1 MKTTKRHKSH
11 THKKTRKVRLTE
23 KNDFYTYVNKRWLD
37 NHKYVPENRSSTNSF
52 VLLQNK
58 VDNEMR
64 DILFKKVF
72 KETTPVACRTKALF
86 ESMSRWNDALVEKQL
101 NDSIFQLNQYRKLGT
116 KEAMYKMFA
125 WFIKS
130 GFSLPFNYYIMS
142 DLKSPKKY
150 IPYIQESGISFQNK
164 EFYFDNSRNSREGRD
179 KYTKFLKAFFSQAT
193 VSESCFN
200 PENIINVEKIL
211 VKYIY
216 NKKEYLEGMYN
227 KYGNTSLKNK
237 FKFDFS
243 EFSALLGFHSIPKK
257 VVIENIKYFKNCM
270 HILNKSW
277 ASEEWYDYWIYQI
290 LIIFSRYHSKLYE
303 INYNYFNVITNGVT
317 KPPSLTKL
325 AIYRV
330 EQIMNTEMNKKYIE
344 YCKNTKEIEFTK
356 KIVER
361 IRISF
366 RDSLL
371 ENKWLS
377 KKTLERLLTKLN
389 SMHIVVGSKPRWQE
403 DPDCNF
409 IEDDGFGNFQLFMEW
424 KWREIVRHYSLGVP
438 NSDVW
443 IKGID
448 QDTFD
453 VNASYNNSKNELI
466 LPNAILQPPF
476 VDLNKSMA
484 YNMANIGSIIGHEI
498 MHAFDDDGCKFNE
511 KGEYETW
518 WSLEDIKT
526 YKEKQKEIIKHYEIM
541 AKRDKLKIDNK
552 LTLGENLADIGGFLN
567 AEKTLIEYL
576 IQNGYTGEK
585 FDKQMRDFYT
595 FYAKE
600 WRTINKP
607 KFVTLLLK
615 DSHSLAKYRVNSV
628 LSLSPHFHRIFGIE
642 TGHNLYSELR
652 EPLL

>member
-1 MKTTKRHKSH
+1 MTNTKKHKNRL
-11 THKKTRKVRLTE
+11 HKKTRKMRLTE
-23 KNDFYTYVNKRWLD
+23 KNDFYTYTNKRWLD

-52 VLLQNK
+52 ILLQNK

-72 KETTPVACRTKALF
+72 KETTLAARRTKTLF
-86 ESMSRWNDALVEKQL
+86 ESMSCWNDALVEKQL
-101 NDSIFQLNQYRKLGT
+101 NNCIFQLNQYRKLGT
-116 KEAMYKMFA
+116 IEAMYKMFA
-125 WFIKS
+125 WFTHS
-130 GFSLPFNYYIMS
+130 GFLLPFNFYVML

-164 EFYFDNSRNSREGRD
+164 DFYFGNSHNSREGRE
-179 KYTKFLKAFFSQAT
+179 KYTKFLKAFFSQAF
-193 VSESCFN
+193 VSGSCFN
-200 PENIINVEKIL
+200 PENVINVEKML
-211 VKYIY
+211 VKYSY
-216 NKKEYLEGMYN
+216 DKKEPLERMYN
-227 KYGNTSLKNK
+227 KYVNTSLKNK

-243 EFSALLGFHSIPKK
+243 EFSALLGFHSTPKK
-257 VVIENIKYFKNCM
+257 VVIENIKYFKNAM
-270 HILNKSW
+270 HILNQSW
-277 ASEEWYDYWIYQI
+277 ASEDWYDYWVYQI
-290 LIIFSRYHSKLYE
+290 LIVFSRYHSKLYE
-303 INYNYFNVITNGVT
+303 ISYNYFDVITNGVT

-330 EQIMNTEMNKKYIE
+330 EQIMNTEMNKKYME

-356 KIVER
+356 QIVER

-366 RDSLL
+366 RNSLL
-371 ENKWLS
+371 ENEWLS

-389 SMHIVVGSKPRWQE
+389 SMHIVIGSKPKWQE
-403 DPDCNF
+403 DPDCDF

-424 KWREIVRHYSLGVP
+424 KWREIVHQYSLKVP
-438 NSDVW
+438 DSDVW
-443 IKGID
+443 IRGID

-526 YKEKQKEIIKHYEIM
+526 YKEKQKAIIKHYEIM

-585 FDKQMRDFYT
+585 FDQQMRDFYT

-607 KFVTLLLK
+607 KFVTFLLK

-642 TGHNLYSELR
+642 NGHNLYSELR